1 MNLYRAIVSLIRA
14 LSRLVN
20 AKAAQMERP
29 DPKPSLEAIIRALSR
44 LINARAAVLEAPPP
58 KPSLEA
64 VPTLPDELQGLL
76 DAARQSAQIR
86 SRLPEDLRSML
97 DQEDEEWTTR

>member
-29 DPKPSLEAIIRALSR
+29 D
-44 LINARAAVLEAPPP
+44 P

-97 DQEDEEWTTR
+97 DQEDEEWQAR

>member
-14 LSRLVN
+14 VT
-20 AKAAQMERP
+20 
-29 DPKPSLEAIIRALSR
+29 R
-44 LINARAAVLEAPPP
+44 LINARAAVLEAPPL

-76 DAARQSAQIR
+76 EMARQSAQIR

-97 DQEDEEWTTR
+97 DQEDEEWQAR